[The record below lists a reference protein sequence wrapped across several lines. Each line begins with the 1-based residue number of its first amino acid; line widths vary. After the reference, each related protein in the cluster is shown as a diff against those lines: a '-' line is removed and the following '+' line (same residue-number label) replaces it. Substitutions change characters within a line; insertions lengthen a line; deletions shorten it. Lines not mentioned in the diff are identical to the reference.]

1 MKHFEMPRVV
11 IALVFITIA
20 ALIVIPG
27 VTS

>member
-1 MKHFEMPRVV
+1 VKDLHKPRVV

>member
-1 MKHFEMPRVV
+1 MSHLHKPRVV
-11 IALVFITIA
+11 IAAVFITIA